1 MVDRRLG
8 RLKRSF
14 LDDRRVERTP
24 PRVLAVRDQSVADP
38 QGAPMSFPDSKNRSR
53 RSDRKHRR
61 NISQENSGQT
71 YKSPA
76 NEMSRGLRELRGWAR
91 VTRIAG
97 PHEDVARPSA

>member
-8 RLKRSF
+8 RLKRTF

-24 PRVLAVRDQSVADP
+24 PGILAVRDQSVADP

-61 NISQENSGQT
+61 NISQEIRGTDVQIVGGVF
-71 YKSPA
+71 
-76 NEMSRGLRELRGWAR
+76 SRELRELRQGA
-91 VTRIAG
+91 
-97 PHEDVARPSA
+97 HKKSLMRPLA